1 MAILN
6 TLRSKGWMGIG
17 TTGSLLS
24 NCATYLKTASP
35 HLHFLTRL
43 HFTILKITFFCRFEE
58 TDTYSGTCKPGKG
71 ETLMIKKS

>member
-1 MAILN
+1 MANLN

-24 NCATYLKTASP
+24 NCATYLKTASFP
-35 HLHFLTRL
+35 YQIAFHNFKNC
-43 HFTILKITFFCRFEE
+43 IFCRFEE

-71 ETLMIKKS
+71 ETLMIKES